1 MKHNEQELLTL
12 KEDIN
17 QMWRLVISQ
26 VEKAK
31 QALIGNNEEPALE
44 VVRLEKRVN
53 AFELKIERSCE
64 NYIALFNPVAVDL
77 RLILSLIKI
86 NITLERIGDYAEGI
100 ARQVLDKDCS
110 VMHHELIEELELEK
124 MFNLLLQMMEDSFIA
139 LSSENTRSSGRIL
152 MRDKE
157 VNEIY
162 HKAFHRLETYLLQN
176 PSAIQC
182 GLKTILLIRKMERI
196 GDHCSNIVEE
206 IVFYVE
212 AKVLKH
218 RGNAE

>member
-1 MKHNEQELLTL
+1 MKHNQQELLTL

-31 QALIGNNEEPALE
+31 QSLIGNNEELALE
-44 VVRLEKRVN
+44 VVRLENRVH

-110 VMHHELIEELELEK
+110 VLHHELIEELELEK
-124 MFNLLLQMMEDSFIA
+124 MFNLLLQMMEDSFVA

-152 MRDKE
+152 MKDKE

-162 HKAFHRLETYLLQN
+162 HRAFNRLEAYLLQN
-176 PSAIQC
+176 PAEIQC

-218 RGNAE
+218 IGTAE

>member
-1 MKHNEQELLTL
+1 MKHNQQELLTL

-31 QALIGNNEEPALE
+31 QSLIGNNEELALE
-44 VVRLEKRVN
+44 VVRLENRVN

-110 VMHHELIEELELEK
+110 VMHHELIEELARK
-124 MFNLLLQMMEDSFIA
+124 MFNLLLQMMEDSFVA
-139 LSSENTRSSGRIL
+139 LSSENPVIRKIL
-152 MRDKE
+152 MKDKE

-162 HKAFHRLETYLLQN
+162 HKAFHRLEAYLLQN
-176 PSAIQC
+176 PAEIQC

-218 RGNAE
+218 IGTAE